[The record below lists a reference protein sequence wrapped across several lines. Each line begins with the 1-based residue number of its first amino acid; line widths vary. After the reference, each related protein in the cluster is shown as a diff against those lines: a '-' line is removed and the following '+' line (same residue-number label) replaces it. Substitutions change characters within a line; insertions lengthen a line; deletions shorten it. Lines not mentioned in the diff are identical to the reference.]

1 MQQALTKETH
11 LGQLAIEGGKPVRS
25 RFLPFGAPCLGQ
37 EEINEVA
44 DTLRSGWIGTG
55 SKVQRFEQ
63 NFAAYIGTQY
73 AVAVNS
79 CTAGLFLSLLV
90 SGVEAGDEV
99 ITTPLT
105 FAATVN
111 VIEHLGA
118 RPVLADIC
126 PDTLNIDP
134 VLVKQAITP
143 RAKAIVPVHF
153 GGLSCNMNEL
163 KNISESRGIP
173 IVEDAAH
180 AIGTRYNGKMAGSF
194 GDLAA
199 FSFYAN
205 KNLTTAE
212 GGMVTTDDVDL
223 IKEIR
228 MLSLHGLSSD
238 AWKRYKNRRLVKSE
252 IMHPGYKHNMPDIM
266 ASIGI
271 HQLAKQEKF
280 LKSRQRIAVIY
291 DEAFKDLPFRR
302 QYRPLDL
309 ENNRHSLHL
318 YVLIIEEPYW
328 RVNRDD
334 LIDALLMEN
343 IGAAIHYQTIH
354 THPYYK
360 AKYGFEPSDYP
371 HAYEIGENILS
382 LPLTPGMSHEDVENV
397 VHAVLKVARVLA
409 K

>member
-1 MQQALTKETH
+1 MKKKWPPD
-11 LGQLAIEGGKPVRS
+11 QLAIAGGKPVRS
-25 RFLPFGAPCLGQ
+25 TFLPFGSPCLGD
-37 EEINEVA
+37 EEIFEVL

-55 SKVQRFEQ
+55 PKVRRFEQ
-63 NFAAYIGTQY
+63 EFAAYIGANY
-73 AVAVNS
+73 AVSLNS

-90 SGVEAGDEV
+90 LDIQPGDEV

-118 RPVLADIC
+118 RPVLVDVC
-126 PDTLNIDP
+126 PETLNIDP
-134 VLVKQAITP
+134 AYVERAITP
-143 RAKAIVPVHF
+143 RTKAIVPVHF
-153 GGLSCNMNEL
+153 GGLACNMNEL
-163 KNISESRGIP
+163 KKISENHGIP

-180 AIGTRYNGKMAGSF
+180 SIGTRYKGRMAGSF
-194 GDLAA
+194 GNLAA

-212 GGMVTTDDVDL
+212 GGMVTADDADL
-223 IKEIR
+223 IEEIR

-238 AWKRYKNRRLVKSE
+238 AWKRYENRRLVKSE
-252 IMHPGYKHNMPDIM
+252 IMRPGYKNNMPDIM

-271 HQLAKQEKF
+271 HQLAKQEHF
-280 LKSRQRIAVIY
+280 IKSRQRIARIY

-309 ENNRHSLHL
+309 EDNRHSLHL
-318 YVLIIEEPYW
+318 YVLIVEEPYW
-328 RVNRDD
+328 CVHRDG
-334 LIDALLMEN
+334 LIEALLMEN
-343 IGAAIHYQTIH
+343 IGAAIHYQAIH

-360 AKYGFEPSDYP
+360 AKYGFKPSDYP
-371 HAYEIGENILS
+371 HAYEIGENILT
-382 LPLTPGMSHEDVENV
+382 LPLTPGMSDEDVLNV
-397 VHAVLKVARVLA
+397 VHAVHKVARVYA